1 MKTFPQRIKEQLA
14 AGAVM
19 MPRVPKG
26 TTYNGSF
33 VTQVWAAAGIAT
45 PQVEYQFHDDR
56 RWKFD
61 FAWPNFNKTVKDS
74 NGQDAVFITMTTA
87 TGGVALEVQG
97 GIWTHG
103 RHTRGAALKK
113 EWEKLNAAAVA
124 GWRILYCQPSEV
136 TGTKMVNNI
145 KKALGI

>member
-1 MKTFPQRIKEQLA
+1 MKSFSQRIKEQLA

-19 MPRVPKG
+19 KPKVPKG
-26 TTYNGSF
+26 TTYNVAF
-33 VTQVWAAAGIAT
+33 VKQVWAAAGIPT
-45 PQVEYQFHDDR
+45 PQVEYQFDDTR
-56 RWKFD
+56 KWRFD
-61 FAWPNFNKTVKDS
+61 FAWPEST
-74 NGQDAVFITMTTA
+74 
-87 TGGVALEVQG
+87 VALEVQG

-113 EWEKLNAAAVA
+113 EWKKLNAAAVA

-136 TGTKMVNNI
+136 TGTRMVNNI